1 MTYRPPQ
8 RRNLAPPW
16 LWAIVIIVFTLIFAW
31 LAGPRD
37 QAAVIAIGVI
47 FLVAYLGFVFF
58 LRRRRREDDAGL

>member
-8 RRNLAPPW
+8 RRNPAPPW

-37 QAAVIAIGVI
+37 QATVIAIGVI
-47 FLVAYLGFVFF
+47 FLVAYLGLVFF
-58 LRRRRREDDAGL
+58 LRWRRRDNDADL

>member
-8 RRNLAPPW
+8 RQNLAPPW

-37 QAAVIAIGVI
+37 QATVIAIGVI
-47 FLVAYLGFVFF
+47 ILVAYLGFVFF